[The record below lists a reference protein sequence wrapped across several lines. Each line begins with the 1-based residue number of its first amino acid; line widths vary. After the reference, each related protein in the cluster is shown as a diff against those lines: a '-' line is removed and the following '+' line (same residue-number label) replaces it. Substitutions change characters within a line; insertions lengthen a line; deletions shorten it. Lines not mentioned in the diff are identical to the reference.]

1 VIFLWACISGSDA
14 RDPEKYSAALLTL
27 ATSFAAQEG
36 CSCRF
41 VMERDQAFC
50 EEWIRVSPDIARIE
64 VDEKD
69 KTVTSRALAGWKRTA
84 RFVPGEGCRLDPK

>member
-1 VIFLWACISGSDA
+1 MWWILACASGA
-14 RDPEKYSAALLTL
+14 VEREKYSAPLLTL

-50 EEWIRVSPDIARIE
+50 EEWIRVSPDIARIT
-64 VDEKD
+64 VDEEK
-69 KTVTSRALAGWKRTA
+69 KSVTSKALMGWSRTA
-84 RFVPGEGCRLDPK
+84 RFVEGQGCTLDPR

>member
-1 VIFLWACISGSDA
+1 MILLLLACTRA
-14 RDPEKYSAALLTL
+14 PNEPEKYSAALLSL

-50 EEWIRVSPDIARIE
+50 EEWIRVNPDIATIT
-64 VDEKD
+64 VDEKA
-69 KTVTSRALAGWKRTA
+69 KTVTSSALMGWTRTA
-84 RFVPGEGCRLDPK
+84 RFVPVQGCSLDPK